1 MRLPNFA
8 AEDGTRRFSADLY
21 LEHLEEASFL
31 YEQRLGFYD
40 DPEVTWLDI
49 GRFEERLEAH
59 LEALVSG
66 GELALEI
73 CVRRSEE
80 GDPGELYTAVC
91 VFCRDQRRDLI
102 GVVLKRLDLKDSV
115 RSRAVRDAITDEMPD
130 EWGEVLATSLN
141 RGYDKLIPIVAHFVG
156 HRRLASASVD
166 ELIARQQATDGLA
179 ELLWAWG
186 RVGEARVASH
196 VAGYVDHEDGAVR
209 TNAVIALLRRGDDGA
224 LVACSARAVDG
235 DPAMCLPLAV
245 CGGPSALGLLLN
257 FVLQQSVTP
266 AALIA
271 LGLLG
276 DLRAVRPLIEKLTDE
291 KLGAAAAVALQL
303 ITGAPLREDAFIPE
317 VVEED
322 ELFEDERETYLQTGE
337 TPKHVD
343 DRPFGVNVERTSQN
357 PEDWL
362 EWLEEHKSDFSPSQR
377 YRLGEPFSLG
387 TLVDTL
393 VSPFFGRLVRAM
405 AYEELVIRYGIDVPF
420 EPEMRVNEQ
429 KQQINAIAR
438 LCRSREASFRPGEW
452 YCGGR
457 LA

>member
-31 YEQRLGFYD
+31 YDQRLGLYD

-49 GRFEERLEAH
+49 GKFEDRLEAH

-91 VFCRDQRRDLI
+91 VFCRHQRRDLL
-102 GVVLKRLDLKDSV
+102 GVVLKRLDLKDSL
-115 RSRAVRDAITDEMPD
+115 RSTAVRDAITDEMPE

-141 RGYDKLIPIVAHFVG
+141 RGYDKLIPMVAHFVG

-166 ELIARQQATDGLA
+166 ELIARPRVTDGLA

-186 RVGEARVASH
+186 RVGEARTASH
-196 VAGYVDHEDGAVR
+196 VAGYVDHEDSAVR

-224 LVACSARAVDG
+224 LAACSARALDG

-245 CGGPSALGLLLN
+245 CAGPSALGLLHN
-257 FVLQQSVTP
+257 FVLQPSVTP
-266 AALIA
+266 ATLIA
-271 LGLLG
+271 LGVLG
-276 DLRAVRPLIEKLTDE
+276 DLKAVRPLIEKLTDE

-303 ITGAPLREDAFIPE
+303 MTGAPLRENAFIPD
-317 VVEED
+317 VVDED
-322 ELFEDERETYLQTGE
+322 ELFEDEQETYLQTGE
-337 TPKHVD
+337 VPKRID

-357 PEDWL
+357 PEDWV
-362 EWLEEHKSDFSPSQR
+362 EWLEEHKADFSPSQR
-377 YRLGEPFSLG
+377 YRLGKPFSLSS
-387 TLVDTL
+387 LVDTL
-393 VSPFFGRLVRAM
+393 ASPLFGRVVRAL
-405 AYEELVIRYGIDVPF
+405 AYEELVIRYRIDAPF

-429 KQQINAIAR
+429 KGRINTIAR
-438 LCRSREASFRPGEW
+438 LCRSTEASFEPGEW
-452 YCGGR
+452 YCGGK